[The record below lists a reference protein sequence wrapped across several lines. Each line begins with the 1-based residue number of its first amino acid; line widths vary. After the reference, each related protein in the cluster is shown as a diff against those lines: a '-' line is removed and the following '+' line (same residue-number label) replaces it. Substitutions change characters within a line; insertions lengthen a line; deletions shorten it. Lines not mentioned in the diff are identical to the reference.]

1 MKSVLLS
8 IRPQWCE
15 LIASGK
21 KTVEVRKTAPKLK
34 TPFKVYMY
42 CTKGKTFLYRNPN
55 NGELF
60 LDSNG
65 GYRGGDYEDRYLTGK
80 VIGEFVCS
88 KIYEIEYGGCRYM
101 INNDRSFTNRIAEE
115 SCLWYDDLYRYL
127 GDKTGYGWI
136 ITNVKI
142 YDNPKELCEFKPWCE
157 KYIIA
162 YDPLEVCCDCKNAVY
177 DEYGELYGCGLARPP
192 QSWCYVEELI

>member
-1 MKSVLLS
+1 MKAVLLS
-8 IRPQWCE
+8 IQPQWCE
-15 LIASGK
+15 KIACGE
-21 KTVEVRKTAPKLK
+21 KTVEVRKNAPKLGM
-34 TPFKVYMY
+34 PFKCYMY
-42 CTKGKTFLYRNPN
+42 QTKKRWVYKLLPW
-55 NGELF
+55 LK
-60 LDSNG
+60 
-65 GYRGGDYEDRYLTGK
+65 DRQAK

-142 YDNPKELCEFKPWCE
+142 YNKPKDLREFKPWCE
-157 KYIIA
+157 KHIIA
-162 YDPLEVCCDCKNAVY
+162 YDPLDVCCDCKKAFY
-177 DEYGELYGCGLARPP
+177 DEDGAWFGWGLARPP
-192 QSWCYVEELI
+192 QSWCYVEELK

>member
-1 MKSVLLS
+1 MELAVLLS
-8 IRPQWCE
+8 IQPQWCE
-15 LIASGK
+15 KIASGE
-21 KTVEVRKTAPKLK
+21 KTVEVRKNAPKLK

-42 CTKGKTFLYRNPN
+42 ETLGKRTSCRRCSIWQKCTLRSPFGCHE
-55 NGELF
+55 GA
-60 LDSNG
+60 G
-65 GYRGGDYEDRYLTGK
+65 A

-142 YDNPKELCEFKPWCE
+142 YEQPKMLGEFITPSGTGGVSGNH
-157 KYIIA
+157 Y
-162 YDPLEVCCDCKNAVY
+162 
-177 DEYGELYGCGLARPP
+177 LYRPP

>member
-136 ITNVKI
+136 IINVKI
-142 YDNPKELCEFKPWCE
+142 YDKPKDLWEFKPWCE